1 MNESYAERG
10 YAERGYARGGQKSSG
25 QKSTSAGQKSTR
37 AGGFILLALGV
48 LCTFLVLWGLYYA
61 TGIGARQKVALA
73 AAGCEPNLSPI
84 PSNVNCTTVWML
96 ERQYTKVTTPV
107 IQQLNAD
114 VADYTISARR
124 SLARAES
131 ALTAEVATAKG
142 FDTTLAR
149 FPFPPAV
156 APASNSLI
164 QAIQARI
171 NLMAEQARSSSLA
184 QLRSFNARID
194 ASSAKIQTD
203 MALVHKALF
212 TRPTAAQE
220 P

>member
-10 YAERGYARGGQKSSG
+10 YAERGYARGGQKSTRASG
-25 QKSTSAGQKSTR
+25 QSTT
-37 AGGFILLALGV
+37 AGGVILVALAL
-48 LCTFLVLWGLYYA
+48 LSTFLVLWGLYYA
-61 TGIGARQKVALA
+61 TGIGAREKRALA

-96 ERQYTKVTTPV
+96 ERQYTKMTNLA

-114 VADYTISARR
+114 VADYTLSARR
-124 SLARAES
+124 SLARADS
-131 ALTAEVATAKG
+131 ALTAEVATAKA
-142 FDTTLAR
+142 FDTSLAH

-171 NLMAEQARSSSLA
+171 KLTAEQARSSSLT
-184 QLRSFNARID
+184 QLRSFNGRVN
-194 ASSAKIQTD
+194 ASGAAIQAD
-203 MALVHKALF
+203 MNLVHKALF
-212 TRPTAAQE
+212 TRPAANQE